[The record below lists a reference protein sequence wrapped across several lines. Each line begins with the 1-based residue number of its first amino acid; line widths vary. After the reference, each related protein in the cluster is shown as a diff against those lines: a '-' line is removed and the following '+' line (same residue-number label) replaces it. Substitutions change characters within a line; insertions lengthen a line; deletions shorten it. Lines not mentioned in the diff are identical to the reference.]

1 MYSLNQPRA
10 VNVCLKSTAH
20 FALPFL
26 KQVTQLNTS
35 YLSQDVQVW
44 QVELE
49 ADFERPLQDQEKL
62 HQLLLLLTVTERD
75 RCLRYRR
82 PADRIRFASMR
93 IVLRSLL
100 AQHLQL
106 PSTYI
111 PLATEPFGKPYLALP
126 DSKLQFNISHSQQFG
141 LIALSDQHAVGVD
154 IEAVYPL
161 MNQRF
166 LLKEILS
173 SEEQQ
178 YCLHSQDDSAFF
190 KCWTA
195 KEAVVKALGTGIQQ
209 PLSTI
214 SMLPVA
220 DFGYQV
226 SLDQYLPA
234 LEAWQLPVAQGYVA
248 SLALL

>member
-1 MYSLNQPRA
+1 LHSLNQPRTTNLRLA
-10 VNVCLKSTAH
+10 PTAH
-20 FALPFL
+20 YALPFL

-35 YLSQDVQVW
+35 NLAQDVQVW

-49 ADFERPLQDQEKL
+49 TDFERPLQDQEKL

-82 PADRIRFASMR
+82 PPDRIRFAIMR

-106 PSTYI
+106 PSAHI
-111 PLATEPFGKPYLALP
+111 RLATGPFGKPYLAIP
-126 DSKLQFNISHSQQFG
+126 DSKLQFNISHSEHFG
-141 LIALSDQHAVGVD
+141 LIAFSDQRAVGVD

-161 MNQRF
+161 MDQRF

-178 YCLHSQDDSAFF
+178 YCANSQDDSAFF

-226 SLDQYLPA
+226 SLDQHLPT
-234 LEAWQLPVAQGYVA
+234 LQAWQLPVAVGYVA